1 MQRRSI
7 AWALIALPLLAACAG
22 RTDRTGDDAYGEPTA
37 SATAATAQPT
47 PAATTAAP
55 TPAPTMAPPAVPA
68 TPAPTAPAPT
78 EPATVPETE
87 EQSPTPT
94 PAPAANEAAVPR
106 IAVAD
111 ARALYDS
118 GEAVFVDVR
127 DLASYGISHI
137 TGARPIPL
145 FQVASRADE
154 LPRDKRII
162 TYCS

>member
-1 MQRRSI
+1 MKRGFL
-7 AWALIALPLLAACAG
+7 AWVVVALPLLGACAG
-22 RTDRTGDDAYGEPTA
+22 RTDRTSDDAYAEPAA
-37 SATAATAQPT
+37 SAAAATAHP
-47 PAATTAAP
+47 TAA
-55 TPAPTMAPPAVPA
+55 ATMAPPDVPA
-68 TPAPTAPAPT
+68 TPAPTTPAPA

-106 IAVAD
+106 IPVTE

-127 DLASYGISHI
+127 DLASYGVSHI
-137 TGARPIPL
+137 TGARAIPL
-145 FQVASRADE
+145 FQVSSRADE

>member
-7 AWALIALPLLAACAG
+7 AWVVVALPLLAACAG
-22 RTDRTGDDAYGEPTA
+22 RTDRTSDDAYGEPAA
-37 SATAATAQPT
+37 SATAATAE
-47 PAATTAAP
+47 AA
-55 TPAPTMAPPAVPA
+55 PAPTMAPPAMPA
-68 TPAPTAPAPT
+68 TPAPTTPAPT
-78 EPATVPETE
+78 EPVAVPETE

-94 PAPAANEAAVPR
+94 PVPAANEAAVPR
-106 IAVAD
+106 MPVAE

-127 DLASYGISHI
+127 DLASYGVSHI
-137 TGARPIPL
+137 KGARPIPL

-154 LPRDKRII
+154 LPRDKRIV

>member
-1 MQRRSI
+1 MQRRSL
-7 AWALIALPLLAACAG
+7 AWLVVALPLLAACAG
-22 RTDRTGDDAYGEPTA
+22 RTDRTGDEAYDE
-37 SATAATAQPT
+37 
-47 PAATTAAP
+47 PAATTAAD
-55 TPAPTMAPPAVPA
+55 TTEAAPAATMAPPAVPA
-68 TPAPTAPAPT
+68 TPAPTTPAPA
-78 EPATVPETE
+78 EPSGVPETE

-106 IAVAD
+106 IPVAE

-127 DLASYGISHI
+127 DMASYGVSHI

>member
-1 MQRRSI
+1 MQRRSL
-7 AWALIALPLLAACAG
+7 AWLVVALPLLAACAG
-22 RTDRTGDDAYGEPTA
+22 RTDRTGDEAYGE
-37 SATAATAQPT
+37 
-47 PAATTAAP
+47 PAATTAAD
-55 TPAPTMAPPAVPA
+55 TTEAAPAATMAPPVMPA
-68 TPAPTAPAPT
+68 TPAPTTPAPA
-78 EPATVPETE
+78 EPSGVPETE

-106 IAVAD
+106 IPVAE

-127 DLASYGISHI
+127 DMASYGVSHI